1 MQSKFTDLYKNQK
14 YKESKDFFFLKM
26 KIALTPRSI
35 YNLVWDLKIVWKI
48 EVQSPCVVPSE
59 TETFYQQ
66 SCIVRGGKN
75 AVGVRSRPARASNA
89 L

>member
-1 MQSKFTDLYKNQK
+1 MYLSKAKI
-14 YKESKDFFFLKM
+14 FFCSENENCIKPSEYLQF
-26 KIALTPRSI
+26 RVGFE
-35 YNLVWDLKIVWKI
+35 NVGKI

-75 AVGVRSRPARASNA
+75 AVGVHGRPARASNA